1 MKFTPIDHNYFPNSQ
16 QSGINRRR
24 LLDYPLMFSLLLLAG
39 SGFIILY
46 SAGDQNIDIV
56 IRQAIR
62 IAIAFGVMFLL
73 GQIHPK
79 ALQRQT
85 PLLFLIGII
94 LLIVVLIA
102 GDIGKGAQRWLN
114 LGFFRFQPSEMLKIT
129 TPMMIAWYL
138 SEKPLP
144 PRLLAVSISTL
155 LILIPA
161 LLIAKQPDLGTAILI
176 ASSGAAVLF
185 ISGISWKIIIGIMA
199 AIGAFLPLLWY
210 TLMHDYQRD
219 RILTF
224 FNPETDPLGKGYHI
238 IQSKIAIG
246 SGGIYGK
253 GWLQGT
259 QTRLEFLPERPTD
272 FIFAVFAEEFGLLG
286 CLGLLSLYVIII
298 ARCLFISIEAQDSY
312 SRLLAGSLTI
322 TFFVYVFV
330 NIAMV
335 TGILPVVGIPLP
347 LISYGGTS
355 MVTLLAGF
363 GILMSIQTHKNLLP
377 S

>member
-238 IQSKIAIG
+238 IQSKIA
-246 SGGIYGK
+246 
-253 GWLQGT
+253 
-259 QTRLEFLPERPTD
+259 
-272 FIFAVFAEEFGLLG
+272 
-286 CLGLLSLYVIII
+286 
-298 ARCLFISIEAQDSY
+298 
-312 SRLLAGSLTI
+312 
-322 TFFVYVFV
+322 
-330 NIAMV
+330 
-335 TGILPVVGIPLP
+335 
-347 LISYGGTS
+347 
-355 MVTLLAGF
+355 
-363 GILMSIQTHKNLLP
+363 
-377 S
+377 